1 MMKNFLLA
9 LVLAV
14 GASCV
19 GTSQSFNAENIGDAT
34 RIVIERH
41 DQYVTGDDQLD
52 QPTRDQCLGES
63 YKLTSL
69 LQASPI
75 PADLFRAAAVPVM
88 DRYDQYVRND
98 VDLSAPVQVRYLR
111 TTTLL
116 RKLLTV
122 SSK

>member
-1 MMKNFLLA
+1 MKNFLLA
-9 LVLAV
+9 LVLAI

-19 GTSQSFNAENIGDAT
+19 GSSQSYSSENIGDAT

-41 DQYVTGDDQLD
+41 DDYVTDDEQLD
-52 QPTRDQCLGES
+52 EPTREQCLGES
-63 YKLTSL
+63 YKLKGL
-69 LQASPI
+69 LQTAPI
-75 PADLFRAAAVPVM
+75 PADLFRNAAEPVM

-116 RKLLTV
+116 RKLLNL
-122 SSK
+122 SAK